1 MINMKNTK
9 KITILLLILASL
21 FLIACGKDEKKDDTE
36 NKTGDKVEANV
47 STNLS
52 EEELQIAKGVN
63 GDLPDPVYTY
73 EAIVD
78 EAGGLYQSPDA
89 REDNYLKKHDM
100 WKEDVQRELKKIEP
114 ALGEDASEEEIQH
127 LFKQL
132 LYIAGYDYTP
142 FETIDRFS

>member
-1 MINMKNTK
+1 MKGGIVTNMKNT

-21 FLIACGKDEKKDDTE
+21 FLIACGKDEKDDTE
-36 NKTGDKVEANV
+36 NKAGDNVEANV

-89 REDNYLKKHDM
+89 RENNYLK
-100 WKEDVQRELKKIEP
+100 
-114 ALGEDASEEEIQH
+114 
-127 LFKQL
+127 
-132 LYIAGYDYTP
+132 T
-142 FETIDRFS
+142 

>member
-9 KITILLLILASL
+9 KFTILLLILASL
-21 FLIACGKDEKKDDTE
+21 FLIACRKDEKKDDTE

-73 EAIVD
+73 
-78 EAGGLYQSPDA
+78 GS
-89 REDNYLKKHDM
+89 N
-100 WKEDVQRELKKIEP
+100 
-114 ALGEDASEEEIQH
+114 S
-127 LFKQL
+127 
-132 LYIAGYDYTP
+132 
-142 FETIDRFS
+142 

>member
-1 MINMKNTK
+1 MTNMKNTK
-9 KITILLLILASL
+9 KITILLLILVSL

-89 REDNYLKKHDM
+89 REDNYLKKHETDFG
-100 WKEDVQRELKKIEP
+100 P
-114 ALGEDASEEEIQH
+114 CSAT
-127 LFKQL
+127 
-132 LYIAGYDYTP
+132 TP
-142 FETIDRFS
+142 SGRPL

>member
-1 MINMKNTK
+1 MK
-9 KITILLLILASL
+9 KILLVLVTAL

-36 NKTGDKVEANV
+36 NKIGDKVEANV

-89 REDNYLKKHDM
+89 RAVSYT
-100 WKEDVQRELKKIEP
+100 
-114 ALGEDASEEEIQH
+114 H
-127 LFKQL
+127 LTL
-132 LYIAGYDYTP
+132 PTSDLV
-142 FETIDRFS
+142 